1 MILQPHTSVLFLLTR
16 VQTYVTAV
24 GENKRNLRR
33 ACEPP
38 VHIVDENDIP
48 RQQRGDKCGIP
59 FENIRA
65 EVGVT
70 TLRYTAL
77 QLVSERI
84 LLAE

>member
-1 MILQPHTSVLFLLTR
+1 V
-16 VQTYVTAV
+16 
-24 GENKRNLRR
+24 N
-33 ACEPP
+33 
-38 VHIVDENDIP
+38 ENDIP

-70 TLRYTAL
+70 TVRYTAL